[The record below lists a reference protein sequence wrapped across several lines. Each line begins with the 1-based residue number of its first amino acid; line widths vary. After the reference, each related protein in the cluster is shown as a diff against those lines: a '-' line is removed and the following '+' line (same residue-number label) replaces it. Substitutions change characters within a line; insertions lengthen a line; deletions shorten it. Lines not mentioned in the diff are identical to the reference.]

1 MNTENKPVR
10 PTEAEID
17 ARLARVDGSMGAAGH
32 IITDPVVRDLLR
44 KQAAGEITGDEARA
58 LMTSHRNAQRHNS

>member
-1 MNTENKPVR
+1 MSTENKPVR

-32 IITDPVVRDLLR
+32 IIADPVVRDLLR

-58 LMTSHRNAQRHNS
+58 LMTSHRNAQRHSS